1 MVEFCTIDKA
11 GYILQQ
17 KEASREGER
26 QRGYY
31 LVIQSNRT

>member
-11 GYILQQ
+11 RYILQQ

-26 QRGYY
+26 QKG
-31 LVIQSNRT
+31 LLPSDPI